1 MGLITSATNEVW
13 RRYCDR
19 YRLSVRPSVFYQD
32 SGHSFE
38 SIIAI
43 FGQNMLLYSRRNPI
57 KFESSYLKGIE
68 IVMKIVS

>member
-1 MGLITSATNEVW
+1 MKFGGGIAIATV
-13 RRYCDR
+13 CP
-19 YRLSVRPSVFYQD
+19 SVRPSVCYQD

-57 KFESSYLKGIE
+57 KFESSFLKGIE